1 MVVLHIA
8 KMQNN
13 PASGVS
19 VVVPMHVKAQSKYET
34 VGLLTVGCDPINME
48 NCFEYSSP
56 FSLENLEAPFNKP
69 DIVVFHQVYATEYI
83 KIAKQLR
90 KKKIPYIIVPHGC
103 LAVEAQKI
111 KRLKKIAGNVLF
123 GSFIRHA
130 AAIQCLS
137 EKELKSTKFKAT
149 KFIGTNGCL
158 IPSKKKTSFNK
169 DKIKFVY
176 VGRLFYYIK
185 GIDIMFDAFKLLM
198 DSPYKE
204 RCEINIYGPNYRRRP
219 AYIEQKIAERSLNGF
234 VKLNPGVFGAEKE
247 NVLLDSDVFIQTSR
261 TEAMPMGILEALSYG
276 IPCLV
281 TEGTT
286 LGGFIENYNAGW
298 LAKTNAQSVFEN
310 IIRVLNERE
319 ALSEKSKGATE
330 LIAENFTWDKVAA
343 DNINAYRKYANLGET
358 ECF

>member
-1 MVVLHIA
+1 MIILHIA

-19 VVVPMHVKAQSKYET
+19 VVVPEHVKAQSKYAT
-34 VGLLTVGCDPINME
+34 MALLAVGEYHPIGIDS
-48 NCFEYSSP
+48 CFEYSSP
-56 FSLENLEAPFNKP
+56 FSLENLEVPFNKP

-83 KIAKQLR
+83 EIAKQLR
-90 KKKIPYIIVPHGC
+90 KKKIPYIIVPHGS
-103 LAVEAQKI
+103 LTIEAQKI
-111 KRLKKIAGNVLF
+111 KRLKKIVGNVLF
-123 GSFIRHA
+123 NSFLKRA

-137 EKELKSTKFKAT
+137 EKELTNTKT
-149 KFIGTNGCL
+149 NMIKFIGTNGCS
-158 IPSKKKTSFNK
+158 IPLQQKSSFNN

-176 VGRLFYYIK
+176 VGRLDYHIK
-185 GIDIMFDAFKLLM
+185 GLDIMLDAFKLLM
-198 DSPYKE
+198 DSPYKDK
-204 RCEINIYGPNYRRRP
+204 CELRIYGPDYQGRY
-219 AYIEQKIAERSLNGF
+219 AHVEQMIADRSLNGF
-234 VKLNPGVFGAEKE
+234 VTLNPGVFGAEKE

-286 LGGFIENYNAGW
+286 LGEFIENYNAGW

-319 ALSEKSKGATE
+319 ALSKKSKGATE
-330 LIAENFTWDKVAA
+330 LITENFAWEKIARDTIKRYIRFVEHRGD
-343 DNINAYRKYANLGET
+343 
-358 ECF
+358 